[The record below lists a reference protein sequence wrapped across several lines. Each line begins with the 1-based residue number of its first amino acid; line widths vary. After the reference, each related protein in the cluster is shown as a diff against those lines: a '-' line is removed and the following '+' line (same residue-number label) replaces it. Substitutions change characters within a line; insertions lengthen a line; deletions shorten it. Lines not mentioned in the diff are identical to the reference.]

1 MLVRVL
7 LCVLAVSV
15 MGVRQNCV
23 PVRNPLSNEYICT
36 RVQKWINEISAL
48 GDSPSCSDMV
58 NNDLIEAFSTVT
70 EADDCS
76 LNWPTP
82 DYEKAY
88 VGAYADKIYKA
99 YQKYKPAELRTLTGS
114 VLQTNTAGKDTKN
127 LQQRLFKLLLQRQV
141 NGGGGIDNSI
151 ADAANA
157 LAAADVNTEVHYVRM
172 TAEEYLRRIKANL
185 GDDCEVPRWPCCSEL
200 LRKLEEEALTK
211 QLAEQAAAAAAASAV
226 ATSTAEASPAPEPTA
241 STAPVAPSPVP
252 DVPVVP
258 PVETHVT
265 SESSTATASP

>member
-7 LCVLAVSV
+7 LCLLAVSV

-48 GDSPSCSDMV
+48 GDKATCSQMV

-82 DYEKAY
+82 DYETDYVKAY
-88 VGAYADKIYKA
+88 ETKISNA
-99 YQKYKPAELRTLTGS
+99 YQKYKPEQLRKLAGS
-114 VLQTNTAGKDTKN
+114 ALESGSQDTKS
-127 LQQRLFKLLLQRQV
+127 LQQRLFKLLMQRSTDTVEDEPTPADSLLNTQV
-141 NGGGGIDNSI
+141 K
-151 ADAANA
+151 
-157 LAAADVNTEVHYVRM
+157 YVRM

-200 LRKLEEEALTK
+200 LRKLEEEALAK
-211 QLAEQAAAAAAASAV
+211 QLAEQAQAAAAAAAAASGTA
-226 ATSTAEASPAPEPTA
+226 ATTGAATTTDTTTTTTETT
-241 STAPVAPSPVP
+241 TAPAAGFV
-252 DVPVVP
+252 
-258 PVETHVT
+258 
-265 SESSTATASP
+265 SSTGTL

>member
-36 RVQKWINEISAL
+36 RVQKWINEISAI
-48 GDSPSCSDMV
+48 GDKATCSQMV

-82 DYEKAY
+82 DYEQDYVTAY
-88 VGAYADKIYKA
+88 QNKIYNA
-99 YQKYKPAELRTLTGS
+99 YQKYKPSELRKLAGS
-114 VLQTNTAGKDTKN
+114 ALESGSKDTQS
-127 LQQRLFKLLLQRQV
+127 LQARLFKLLMQRSTDTVEDDPTPADSLLNTQV
-141 NGGGGIDNSI
+141 K
-151 ADAANA
+151 
-157 LAAADVNTEVHYVRM
+157 YVRM

-200 LRKLEEEALTK
+200 LRKLEEEALAK
-211 QLAEQAAAAAAASAV
+211 QLAEQAQAAAAAAAAASGT
-226 ATSTAEASPAPEPTA
+226 ATGAATTTDTTTTTTADTT
-241 STAPVAPSPVP
+241 TAPAATT
-252 DVPVVP
+252 
-258 PVETHVT
+258 VEV
-265 SESSTATASP
+265 SSTGTVV